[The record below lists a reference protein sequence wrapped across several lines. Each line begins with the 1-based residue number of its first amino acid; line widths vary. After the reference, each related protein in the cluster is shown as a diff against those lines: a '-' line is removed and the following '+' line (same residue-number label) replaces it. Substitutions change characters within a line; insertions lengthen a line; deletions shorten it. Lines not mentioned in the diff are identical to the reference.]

1 MSRNHR
7 KNLSRGLKV
16 ALEERVQRV
25 RTSRHGKPQ
34 MRRIRRIVT
43 DKNTGKVTVSI
54 SLVPVT
60 EPYKARVAAGPT
72 GTYGAKNTGGA
83 SAGRKAPKKDS

>member
-7 KNLSRGLKV
+7 KNLSRGLQV
-16 ALEERVQRV
+16 ALEDRTQRV

-34 MRRIRRIVT
+34 MRRVRRVVT
-43 DKNTGKVTVSI
+43 NKDTGKIVVMI
-54 SLVPVT
+54 SMVPVT
-60 EPYKARVAAGPT
+60 EPFKARVAAGPT